1 MPVIGPKAKSIHL
14 ALVLALG
21 LFATACG
28 PLSVGEKSIEEL
40 SPEDAAERAAAESR
54 DKEWTLRTQG
64 GGDLD
69 ADTDDSFI
77 YQKGGGYGGPSGSS
91 GLGSLFF
98 DQGNSSGGSGFV
110 GGIGVNSYLWRATL
124 DTVSFMPLSS
134 ADPFGGVILTD
145 WHATPDAPGE
155 RFKLNIRIL
164 GRGLR
169 ADGINVSTF
178 RQIQD
183 RTGSW
188 INARIPTAT
197 NEKIENAILF
207 KARELRHRAIR
218 K

>member
-1 MPVIGPKAKSIHL
+1 MPVIGPKAKSIRL
-14 ALVLALG
+14 TLVLALG
-21 LFATACG
+21 LFAAACG
-28 PLSVGEKSIEEL
+28 PISVGEKPIEEL
-40 SPEDAAERAAAESR
+40 SPEEAAERAASDAR
-54 DKEWTLRTQG
+54 DKAWELRTQG
-64 GGDLD
+64 ALD
-69 ADTDDSFI
+69 RDVESFTYGKDS
-77 YQKGGGYGGPSGSS
+77 GYDGPSESS

-98 DQGNSSGGSGFV
+98 DQGSSSGGSGFV

-188 INARIPTAT
+188 INADIPAAT

-207 KARELRHRAIR
+207 KARKLRQRALR